1 MVQQFTLAQGE
12 KKILDF
18 SKWYLLCAN
27 TTSNSYSVR
36 DTLHSIK
43 IPVWNKFQKFLM
55 PSGIR
60 VNGKHSRFYHTRANF
75 GQTISND
82 WLLLVAVEENVP
94 QSNLL
99 ITWQQVWNKKQ
110 MDCLVNS
117 NTELGQ
123 VNITWHSADSN
134 LIQIL
139 YNTHKPQDMFLSE
152 WLPDVFSHFWY
163 GTA

>member
-1 MVQQFTLAQGE
+1 MS
-12 KKILDF
+12 D
-18 SKWYLLCAN
+18 
-27 TTSNSYSVR
+27 
-36 DTLHSIK
+36 
-43 IPVWNKFQKFLM
+43 
-55 PSGIR
+55 
-60 VNGKHSRFYHTRANF
+60 
-75 GQTISND
+75 D
-82 WLLLVAVEENVP
+82 WLLLIAVEENVL

-163 GTA
+163 STA

>member
-1 MVQQFTLAQGE
+1 MVFTLRQHHQQQLQCKGHFAFN
-12 KKILDF
+12 K
-18 SKWYLLCAN
+18 
-27 TTSNSYSVR
+27 NSS
-36 DTLHSIK
+36 LK
-43 IPVWNKFQKFLM
+43 CQKFHM

-60 VNGKHSRFYHTRANF
+60 VNGKHSANF

-82 WLLLVAVEENVP
+82 WLLLVAVEEKNVL
-94 QSNLL
+94 QSIHLL

-110 MDCLVNS
+110 MDSLVNS
-117 NTELGQ
+117 KTELGQ

-139 YNTHKPQDMFLSE
+139 HNTHKPQDMFLSE

>member
-1 MVQQFTLAQGE
+1 MVHVFTLSQHHQQQLQCKGHFAFN
-12 KKILDF
+12 K
-18 SKWYLLCAN
+18 
-27 TTSNSYSVR
+27 NSS
-36 DTLHSIK
+36 L
-43 IPVWNKFQKFLM
+43 KFQKFHM
-55 PSGIR
+55 PNS
-60 VNGKHSRFYHTRANF
+60 TRPIELGWMESTQDFITHGPILAR
-75 GQTISND
+75 QYD
-82 WLLLVAVEENVP
+82 WLLPTAVEENVL

-99 ITWQQVWNKKQ
+99 TTWQQVWNKKQ
-110 MDCLVNS
+110 MDSLVNS

-139 YNTHKPQDMFLSE
+139 HNTHKPQDMFLSE

>member
-1 MVQQFTLAQGE
+1 MVFTLCQHHQQQLQCKGHFAFN
-12 KKILDF
+12 K
-18 SKWYLLCAN
+18 
-27 TTSNSYSVR
+27 NSS
-36 DTLHSIK
+36 L
-43 IPVWNKFQKFLM
+43 KFQKFHM

-60 VNGKHSRFYHTRANF
+60 VNGKHSGFYHTRANF
-75 GQTISND
+75 GQTIPND
-82 WLLLVAVEENVP
+82 WLLLVAVEEKNVL
-94 QSNLL
+94 QSIHLL

-110 MDCLVNS
+110 MDSLVNS

-139 YNTHKPQDMFLSE
+139 HNTHKPQDMFLCE

-163 GTA
+163 GTAQKVFG